1 LVKSTTL
8 EHSMNKKLISLAV
21 AAALVAPAAAMAD
34 ATLYGKLNVSLDY
47 VDVTNVVLPIYN
59 ENATANEVWGNG
71 VYQASILPN
80 PIPVGYV
87 DPTGGI
93 VGLPKTT
100 ASGQVELV
108 KNPAAPNQTHLVA
121 PGQVAVPGKD
131 FSGWGMGNT
140 TGGGQYIQNS
150 VVYNATLTS
159 LGIPVT
165 SAGGGRSSR
174 LGVKGSEDLGGGLK
188 AIYQIELGINVTD
201 TNSNVANNND
211 QIAMR
216 NTFVGLAG
224 GWGTALMG
232 RHDTPMK
239 ISTGKLDLFADTL
252 ADNNATVG
260 FHDVRA
266 DNAVAYISPAF
277 SGFTFAAAV
286 VPAGGATAI
295 TGNQNSESS
304 NINEG
309 YSLAGIYSNGPFYAS
324 VAYESL
330 GYQLFNSNATQET
343 CAGYAKNCL
352 GADGDWNKW
361 RFGLGLLDWNGF
373 TLDAIYEQQTGI
385 AGSDMFSQG
394 TAWNGTNW
402 VNFVLPT
409 GPDKMTNWQIQAG
422 YAFGNSMVKAMY
434 GASGF
439 DSDNYTPI
447 AGSSP
452 TVLSRQNDLLN
463 GDRQT
468 WAVGFDHN
476 FSKRT
481 KVYALYTDVSDD
493 RSNWIAGSE
502 WSGFSLGMMHSF

>member
-1 LVKSTTL
+1 
-8 EHSMNKKLISLAV
+8 MNKKLISLAV

-47 VDVTNVVLPIYN
+47 VDVSNVVLPVYN
-59 ENATANEVWGNG
+59 MGTVNQNWGYG
-71 VYQASILPN
+71 IYQAGPN
-80 PIPVGYV
+80 TGSLIPNGSGQLVPQQVLPIPGVNQWV
-87 DPTGGI
+87 VVPPGG
-93 VGLPKTT
+93 
-100 ASGQVELV
+100 
-108 KNPAAPNQTHLVA
+108 
-121 PGQVAVPGKD
+121 VAVQGKD

-140 TGGGQYIQNS
+140 TGGGQYIPSS
-150 VVYNATLTS
+150 VNYSPVLTAA
-159 LGIPVT
+159 GIPVT

-188 AIYQIELGINVTD
+188 AIYQIELGINATD
-201 TNSNVANNND
+201 TNSNVANNAD
-211 QIAMR
+211 TISMR

-224 GWGTALMG
+224 GWGTVLAG
-232 RHDTPMK
+232 RHDTPLK
-239 ISTGKLDLFADTL
+239 ISTAKLDLFADTL

-295 TGNQNSESS
+295 TGNMNSESS

-309 YSLAGIYSNGPFYAS
+309 WSLAGIYSNGPFYAS
-324 VAYESL
+324 AAYESL
-330 GYQLFNSNATQET
+330 GYELFNSNVTNAGCVSYAPT
-343 CAGYAKNCL
+343 CLAAGN
-352 GADGDWNKW
+352 DWNKW

-373 TLDAIYEQQTGI
+373 TLDGIYEQQSGI
-385 AGSDMFSQG
+385 AGGDMLTQG
-394 TAWNGTNW
+394 IGADGNYW
-402 VNFVLPT
+402 VVPI
-409 GPDKMTNWQIQAG
+409 GPDKMDLWQIQAA
-422 YAFGNSMVKAMY
+422 YAFGNSQIKAMY
-434 GASGF
+434 GATSF
-439 DSDNYTPI
+439 SSSNYIPQVGTSATTMAMMNDI
-447 AGSSP
+447 
-452 TVLSRQNDLLN
+452 LS

-481 KVYALYTDVSDD
+481 KGYALYTDVTDD
-493 RSNWIAGSE
+493 RKDWVAGSE